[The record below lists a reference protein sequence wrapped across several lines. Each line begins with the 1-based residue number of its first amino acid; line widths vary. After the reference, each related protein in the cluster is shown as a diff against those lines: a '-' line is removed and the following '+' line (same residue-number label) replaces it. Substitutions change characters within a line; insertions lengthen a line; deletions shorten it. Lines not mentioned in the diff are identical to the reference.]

1 MRIERIVLK
10 RFLLFEDAEVRFG
23 RGLNVVLS
31 PNEGGKSSLMRGI
44 VTALY
49 RDASSKSRDIK
60 ALRRWGSEA
69 SFRIEIDLRLG
80 CGAFRVVRDFEERT
94 QEIFREGETDPF
106 LRGRAVDEYLKS
118 HLPLPDENLFL
129 KVCGVHQERLAI
141 SDGKF
146 AIGEKLEEILGGG
159 WGEATPEKVKRLLE
173 DARNRLRR
181 GIDRP
186 AGRENWGP
194 VKRISS
200 EIAVLEGRLEEA
212 EEIAGHREELLRTLS
227 AVGRELG
234 KLEGDIELLG
244 EKSEKAVK
252 YNDLLGREKEAKR
265 LAEDKRKRKER
276 LWKLLEER
284 AVLRKEEETF
294 LAVLLDSDE
303 SECRECRDGLAREKS
318 LKEELR
324 IVGKHVP
331 ARLDTWRLAASAVL
345 LLIGILGAVFLRKAF
360 LMFAAA
366 GFLMGAWLFIQSS
379 IRGRGSIFAGKEAEL
394 AILEERRR
402 GWAGDRSIEEA
413 SELLERFYDYRKRLN
428 NIGIRLDEAAGV
440 RSQDA
445 DYLVV
450 ASRLDEEYGESASE
464 WHALKKERKQLELF
478 CLDADGLLK
487 LEREIEKTGAEIDD
501 LRKKISRFEN
511 ELAGMRLVDAG
522 EIMEHLASRRSD
534 LESAER
540 KLGVVDIV
548 LDALEDARRGMAGFL
563 AGRLP
568 PLAGELISRITD
580 GRYDRILIDP
590 VTLMIETVPADDD
603 ISDRGDAGT
612 VPEAVDLSLLSQ
624 GARDQVYLAVR
635 LALVELLSGQ
645 EPQPV
650 FLDDPLVHFDSRR
663 RGRAVEIIQKLAER
677 HQIILLT
684 CNPEYGDLGGTV
696 IRLDSGTD

>member
-1 MRIERIVLK
+1 
-10 RFLLFEDAEVRFG
+10 
-23 RGLNVVLS
+23 
-31 PNEGGKSSLMRGI
+31 
-44 VTALY
+44 
-49 RDASSKSRDIK
+49 
-60 ALRRWGSEA
+60 
-69 SFRIEIDLRLG
+69 
-80 CGAFRVVRDFEERT
+80 
-94 QEIFREGETDPF
+94 
-106 LRGRAVDEYLKS
+106 
-118 HLPLPDENLFL
+118 
-129 KVCGVHQERLAI
+129 
-141 SDGKF
+141 
-146 AIGEKLEEILGGG
+146 
-159 WGEATPEKVKRLLE
+159 
-173 DARNRLRR
+173 
-181 GIDRP
+181 
-186 AGRENWGP
+186 
-194 VKRISS
+194 
-200 EIAVLEGRLEEA
+200 
-212 EEIAGHREELLRTLS
+212 
-227 AVGRELG
+227 
-234 KLEGDIELLG
+234 
-244 EKSEKAVK
+244 
-252 YNDLLGREKEAKR
+252 
-265 LAEDKRKRKER
+265 
-276 LWKLLEER
+276 
-284 AVLRKEEETF
+284 
-294 LAVLLDSDE
+294 
-303 SECRECRDGLAREKS
+303 
-318 LKEELR
+318 
-324 IVGKHVP
+324 
-331 ARLDTWRLAASAVL
+331 
-345 LLIGILGAVFLRKAF
+345 
-360 LMFAAA
+360 
-366 GFLMGAWLFIQSS
+366 
-379 IRGRGSIFAGKEAEL
+379 
-394 AILEERRR
+394 
-402 GWAGDRSIEEA
+402 
-413 SELLERFYDYRKRLN
+413 
-428 NIGIRLDEAAGV
+428 IGIRLDEAAGV